1 MYNFEHN
8 VAILWILGAVL
19 GGFIF
24 AKLIRIFGEF
34 AMQALK
40 RSESEENND
49 RF

>member
-1 MYNFEHN
+1 VNLLYI
-8 VAILWILGAVL
+8 AGALV

-40 RSESEENND
+40 RSEENND